1 MTGEPSAPATAPIRE
16 RLPPGDLVGA
26 RVAADFAAPLAT
38 ALDDRLTG
46 YHRLEP
52 GDALLGAGGSEA
64 VITLESGV
72 PVLAY
77 DVGNAGDDAD
87 GPAALATLA
96 GTTPVRVE
104 RYRLPA
110 EALASLHDPQIDG
123 SDPFR
128 VAPGA
133 PARELAGDEAL
144 AERTREAAP
153 AERRD
158 AAGDHD
164 ALAAFLADEERVEAV
179 RREARAEARARAEEW
194 DLGDQLAE

>member
-1 MTGEPSAPATAPIRE
+1 MTGEPTPPSAAPVRE
-16 RLPPGDLVGA
+16 RLPRGDLVGA
-26 RVAADFAAPLAT
+26 RVATDFAAPLA
-38 ALDDRLTG
+38 ASLDDDLTG
-46 YHRLEP
+46 YLRLEP
-52 GDALLGAGGSEA
+52 GDALLGIGGSEA

-77 DVGNAGDDAD
+77 DAGGDVD
-87 GPAALATLA
+87 GPAALAALA

-110 EALASLHDPQIDG
+110 DALDSLHDPTADG
-123 SDPFR
+123 NDPFR

-133 PARELAGDEAL
+133 PARELAGDDAL

-153 AERRD
+153 AERR
-158 AAGDHD
+158 AAGGDHD

-179 RREARAEARARAEEW
+179 RREARAEARARADEW
-194 DLGDQLAE
+194 GLGDQLAE

>member
-1 MTGEPSAPATAPIRE
+1 MTGGRPPSATAPVHA
-16 RLPPGDLVGA
+16 RLPRGDLVGA
-26 RVAADFAAPLAT
+26 RVATDFAAPLA
-38 ALDDRLTG
+38 ASLDDELTG
-46 YHRLEP
+46 YLRFEP

-64 VITLESGV
+64 VVTLADGV

-77 DVGNAGDDAD
+77 DAGADAD
-87 GPAALATLA
+87 GPAALAALA

-110 EALASLHDPQIDG
+110 DALASLHDSETDG

-133 PARELAGDEAL
+133 PARELAADDAL

-153 AERRD
+153 SDRLD
-158 AAGDHD
+158 ATGDHD

-179 RREARAEARARAEEW
+179 RREARAEARARADEW
-194 DLGDQLAE
+194 GLGDQLAE

>member
-1 MTGEPSAPATAPIRE
+1 MTGEGASPAAVPVRD
-16 RLPPGDLVGA
+16 RLPRGDLVGA
-26 RVAADFAAPLAT
+26 RVAADFAAPLAS
-38 ALDDRLTG
+38 ALADELTG
-46 YHRLEP
+46 YLRLEP
-52 GDALLGAGGSEA
+52 GDALLGVGGSEA

-77 DVGNAGDDAD
+77 DAGDDAD
-87 GPAALATLA
+87 GPAALAALA

-110 EALASLHDPQIDG
+110 DALDPLHDPGTDG
-123 SDPFR
+123 TEPFR

-133 PARELAGDEAL
+133 PARELAGDDAL

-153 AERRD
+153 ADRR
-158 AAGDHD
+158 AAGGDHD

-179 RREARAEARARAEEW
+179 RREARAEARARADEW
-194 DLGDQLAE
+194 GLGDQLAE